1 MNFLGHLQTSKT
13 TYLIYNELVTF
24 IIKVTCSRDHKTF
37 ISVMTVVENHSGA
50 GGIQY
55 IFTPKWTYWEDLLIS
70 CKTTWCRAIKN
81 RAFSVFKVTFH
92 TLKPP
97 KFFWKK
103 NSLKNLKLEEQLL
116 VKWLSILI
124 FYIKVYLVK
133 IGLIFDGSASSCLT
147 RYQHIL
153 SVCSLRCKNVLNS
166 TCTTMIFHNRHHT
179 SHHSFD
185 L

>member
-1 MNFLGHLQTSKT
+1 
-13 TYLIYNELVTF
+13 
-24 IIKVTCSRDHKTF
+24 
-37 ISVMTVVENHSGA
+37 MTVVENDSGA

-124 FYIKVYLVK
+124 FCIKVYLVK

-153 SVCSLRCKNVLNS
+153 SVCSFRCKNALNS

-179 SHHSFD
+179 NLGADFFSLPCRQWTSSEHSNMHKMKED
-185 L
+185 KAKAVIARGRPGA

>member
-1 MNFLGHLQTSKT
+1 MLG
-13 TYLIYNELVTF
+13 
-24 IIKVTCSRDHKTF
+24 
-37 ISVMTVVENHSGA
+37 SVMTVVENHSGA

-55 IFTPKWTYWEDLLIS
+55 IFTLKWTYWEDLLIS

-92 TLKPP
+92 TLKPS

-124 FYIKVYLVK
+124 FCIKVYLVK

-147 RYQHIL
+147 RYQQIL
-153 SVCSLRCKNVLNS
+153 SVCSFRCKNVLNS

-179 SHHSFD
+179 NVRYIAYRENYAQIWKLRILALSYGW
-185 L
+185 